1 MKIRRDFVANS
12 SSYSSVIVRIQS
24 KELAQLLA
32 KYQHL
37 FGAAVQILP
46 DGIFVYECERAD
58 EWKNV
63 PQSLKQLINKLL
75 ESLQELIDGSSAW
88 ETQEGLQDSLAL
100 QMEREI
106 KANKQKLT
114 DSVQKAVWD
123 FQNNSY
129 NEFVFEGM
137 IGRRFFRYDQDQG
150 GKGKYQEE
158 PYSEDGYGDEFD
170 ELFDEEFD
178 ENEEE

>member
-1 MKIRRDFVANS
+1 M
-12 SSYSSVIVRIQS
+12 
-24 KELAQLLA
+24 
-32 KYQHL
+32 
-37 FGAAVQILP
+37 
-46 DGIFVYECERAD
+46 
-58 EWKNV
+58 
-63 PQSLKQLINKLL
+63 
-75 ESLQELIDGSSAW
+75 
-88 ETQEGLQDSLAL
+88 QDSLAL

-123 FQNNSY
+123 FKNNIY
-129 NEFVFEGM
+129 NEFVYEGM

-150 GKGKYQEE
+150 EKGKYQEE